1 MSFGRITFLVCLV
14 SFVLVDRLHSQEAE
28 SAAISHLRAALQTT
42 YSSLAERDRALKNC
56 VAELRS
62 LADLQSAATMAEW
75 ELTSGDEDTAAVD
88 SANRSAAIERFD
100 AAVRHLLRRGD
111 EASAKATIDMLHRMA
126 DAARVNGESLTLVR
140 GFAPEL
146 ADVVIQ
152 GPPTLRARAART
164 LAHIEPPVFVAVP
177 ALTEL
182 LRAEEAELR
191 RAAADSFAVWLQY
204 VSQGTGVASL
214 RLRPAQRGELVLT
227 ASAILPAVHAGLNDV
242 RPEIRHRC
250 LEIIGLACAALT
262 RLMDDAAFN
271 DERASHRPLQAE
283 YEELRPLLQALRDQ
297 GPMLER
303 FVHDKDPETRIL
315 THKALE
321 ELGVARE
328 RWMHRWTNAKSEADE
343 KLLSELL
350 HEALPG
356 VAESLVHPDVRVRR
370 SAVDVLEMSG
380 TLALP
385 ELPALTHA
393 LHDPDR
399 FVRWSAV
406 RTLGKLGPS
415 AGVGSIG
422 DLKKILQDPD
432 GDLRKAAANALE
444 RLQSIPSPSNP
455 H

>member
-14 SFVLVDRLHSQEAE
+14 PFVLVDRLHSQEAE
-28 SAAISHLRAALQTT
+28 SKAISNLRAALQTT
-42 YSSLAERDRALKNC
+42 YPSLAERDRALKNC
-56 VAELRS
+56 VAGLRS
-62 LADLQSAATMAEW
+62 LADLQSAATMTEW

-88 SANRSAAIERFD
+88 CANRSAAIERFD

-126 DAARVNGESLTLVR
+126 DAARVNGEPLTLVR
-140 GFAPEL
+140 GFAAEL

-152 GPPTLRARAART
+152 GSPALRARAART

-182 LRAEEAELR
+182 LHADEAELR

-204 VSQGTGVASL
+204 VTQGTGAASL
-214 RLRPAQRGELVLT
+214 RLRPAQRSELVLT
-227 ASAILPAVHAGLNDV
+227 ASTVLPAVHAGFNDV
-242 RPEIRHRC
+242 RPEIRRRC

-262 RLMDDAAFN
+262 RLTDDAAFN
-271 DERASHRPLQAE
+271 DERISHRPLQAE

-297 GPMLER
+297 GPILER
-303 FVHDKDPETRIL
+303 FLHDNDPETRIL

-321 ELGVARE
+321 ELGVARG
-328 RWMHRWTNAKSEADE
+328 RWMRRWTTDKSEADE

-356 VAESLVHPDVRVRR
+356 VAEALVHPDVRVRR

-406 RTLGKLGPS
+406 RTLGKLGPT
-415 AGVGSIG
+415 AAVESIG
-422 DLKKILQDPD
+422 DLKKMLHDPD

-444 RLQSIPSPSNP
+444 RLQSAPSLPNP